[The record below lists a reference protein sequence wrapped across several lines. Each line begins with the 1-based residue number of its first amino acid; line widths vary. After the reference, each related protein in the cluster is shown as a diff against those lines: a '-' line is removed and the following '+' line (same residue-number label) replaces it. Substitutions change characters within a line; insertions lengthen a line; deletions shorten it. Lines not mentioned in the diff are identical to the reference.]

1 MSVRYPRAACD
12 ESGRRALDTVMP
24 PTDAQLLAS
33 DAPDAFVEVCRRHG
47 PALRSFL
54 RHRTRDGEIA
64 ADLLAETFAAAWAV
78 RRRFKDERDGSAGP
92 WLYTI
97 ARNQAA
103 MHARRG
109 SLARSARERIGMTVR
124 DYGAAAYDEAEE
136 RIDSE
141 LLAPHLGRALADLS
155 PSERRAIEL
164 RVVGEHSYD
173 EIGERLAITPAAART
188 RVYRALSALRASLKG
203 S

>member
-1 MSVRYPRAACD
+1 
-12 ESGRRALDTVMP
+12 MP
-24 PTDAQLLAS
+24 DDTDAQLLAS
-33 DAPDAFVEVCRRHG
+33 GAPDGFVEVCRRHG
-47 PALRSFL
+47 PALRAYL
-54 RHRTRDGEIA
+54 RNRTRDGDVA
-64 ADLLAETFAAAWAV
+64 ADLLAETFAAAWKV

-92 WLYTI
+92 WLYAI
-97 ARNQAA
+97 ARNQAS

-109 SLARSARERIGMTVR
+109 TLDRSARERIGMPVR

-136 RIDSE
+136 RLDSE
-141 LLAPHLGRALADLS
+141 LLAPRLDRAMADLS
-155 PSERRAIEL
+155 PGERRAIEL
-164 RVVGEHSYD
+164 RVVGEQSYD